1 VIKSPPL
8 DLADDGDRRRLLITF
23 LGKSEKGVYF
33 GASITTIT
41 NFKLGSSTIRA
52 AVGETSEWV
61 LMHRSG
67 LKPNTCWG
75 QPKFSQEESRVVRP
89 WILDDYS
96 TKEKRRRRRSSS
108 STLSQHD
115 GWDSDDDNIIDNAYG
130 VYGAIHFLGFHRIFF
145 FYIFF
150 TSILQNYMVQKKFAK
165 LYIWRSSK
173 T

>member
-1 VIKSPPL
+1 
-8 DLADDGDRRRLLITF
+8 
-23 LGKSEKGVYF
+23 VYF

-52 AVGETSEWV
+52 AAGDTSEWV
-61 LMHRSG
+61 LMHRSS

-96 TKEKRRRRRSSS
+96 TKEKRRRRSSS

-115 GWDSDDDNIIDNAYG
+115 GWDSDDHNIIDNAYG

-145 FYIFF
+145 YIFSHQF
-150 TSILQNYMVQKKFAK
+150 CKNIWSTKKFAK